1 MISIEILGEIVHV
14 RFSISID
21 SCFSQY
27 SLISWANFA
36 HIRMCASLSNQIPSI
51 PTLQIFTILMVDQQ
65 ILSTTSTLLNFMP
78 PHFFFHDVSSPL
90 LIRNS
95 LMFDPYSAS
104 SPLLIG
110 RGLLFHHRSTSST
123 STSNPLLDPL
133 L

>member
-36 HIRMCASLSNQIPSI
+36 HIRGCVLPFLTKSLPFPHYKYSP
-51 PTLQIFTILMVDQQ
+51 LAR
-65 ILSTTSTLLNFMP
+65 TSTLLNFMP
-78 PHFFFHDVSSPL
+78 PHFFFSRCFIPFVNKKFHYVRLHHPL
-90 LIRNS
+90 CWGI
-95 LMFDPYSAS
+95 
-104 SPLLIG
+104 
-110 RGLLFHHRSTSST
+110 LFHHRYTSST
-123 STSNPLLDPL
+123 TTSNPLLGPL